1 MARVRVRVPLNV
13 YVNGRLVGKLRRES
27 SGAIDFTYEQSWLE
41 WLNAFPVSVS
51 LPLREDRYVGA
62 AVVAVFDNLLPDNEP
77 TRQRLAERAGAA
89 GYDAYN
95 LLAAVGRDCV
105 GALQFLPEG
114 SEPAPAGMIDA
125 RALSDA
131 EIADILAD
139 LDRSPL
145 GIGDDQDFRISIAG
159 AQEKTALLYWKDTWH
174 LPHGTTATTHI
185 LKPQIGQLPNGID
198 LTNSVENE
206 YLCLKLVEALGVPVA
221 NAEIVDFAGKRVLV
235 IERFDRQWTRDKR
248 LLRLPQEDC
257 CQALSVPPSRKY
269 ESEGGPRIQD
279 IAALLKGSDT
289 PEVDR
294 KTLFKAQLIF
304 WMLGATDG
312 HAKNFSIRLA
322 PGGRFRLTPLYD
334 FISTQPTF
342 DVRQIRKNQ
351 MKLAMAVGTERHYVV
366 DTIAPRHFL
375 QTAERCGLSPQTTKG
390 IIEEL
395 LDAGASKIDR
405 TLRQLP
411 KDFPEAIAISIA
423 EAAKRR
429 LTQFVHASD

>member
-1 MARVRVRVPLNV
+1 MARARVRVPLNV
-13 YVNGRLVGKLRRES
+13 YLNGRLVGKLQRES

-41 WLNAFPVSVS
+41 WQYAFPVSVS
-51 LPLREDRYVGA
+51 LPLREDRYIGA
-62 AVVAVFDNLLPDNEP
+62 PVVAVFDNLLPDNVSI
-77 TRQRLAERAGAA
+77 RRRLAERAGAA

-95 LLAAVGRDCV
+95 LLAAVGRDCI

-114 SEPAPAGMIDA
+114 SEPAAAGTIDA

-131 EIADILAD
+131 EIANILAD
-139 LDRSPL
+139 LGRSPL

-159 AQEKTALLYWKDTWH
+159 AQEKTALLYWKDAWH

-206 YLCLKLVEALGVPVA
+206 YFCLKLVEALDIPVA
-221 NAEIVDFAGKRVLV
+221 NTEIIDFAGKRVLV
-235 IERFDRQWTRDKR
+235 VERFDRQWTRDKR

-269 ESEGGPRIQD
+269 ESEGGPSIQD

-289 PEVDR
+289 PEADQ
-294 KTLFKAQLIF
+294 KTLFKAQIIF

-334 FISTQPTF
+334 IVSTQPSF
-342 DVRQIRKNQ
+342 DARQIRRNQ
-351 MKLAMAVGTERHYVV
+351 MKLAMSVGTKRHYVV

-375 QTAERCGLSPQTTKG
+375 QTADGCGLSPQTTKAT
-390 IIEEL
+390 IEEL

-405 TLRQLP
+405 VVGQLP
-411 KDFPEAIAISIA
+411 KDFPEAVATSIA

-429 LTQFVHASD
+429 LTQFVTASD